1 MKDWSNADIF
11 FISLT
16 FFFFVSLSVVVLD
29 PYPLSEI
36 VVVRDQ
42 DPLEFETIS
51 LADPKLLSDPDLAPP
66 PSAR

>member
-16 FFFFVSLSVVVLD
+16 FFFHVSDSIVVLD
-29 PYPLSEI
+29 PDPLSEI

-51 LADPKLLSDPDLAPP
+51 LTDPKLLSDPDLAPP